1 MRLVNKLLPL
11 ALVAAFSSTSQA
23 APTVSVYNWTEA

>member
-1 MRLVNKLLPL
+1 MRLVKQLLPL

-23 APTVSVYNWTEA
+23 APTVSIYN